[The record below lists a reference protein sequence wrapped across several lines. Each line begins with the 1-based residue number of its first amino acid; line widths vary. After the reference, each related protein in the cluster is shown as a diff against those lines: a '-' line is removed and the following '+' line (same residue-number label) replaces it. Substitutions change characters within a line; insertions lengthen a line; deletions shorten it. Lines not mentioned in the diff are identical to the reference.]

1 MGLYNYNTPA
11 KVGVLVVVEI
21 KIGVE
26 MIIDC
31 TGETFDIIFPPL
43 SFKERF
49 KLLFSK
55 GPYQVISL
63 DKKAVDTL
71 KENVDNWIYAN
82 EEIVFKDIAEFG
94 NDKY

>member
-1 MGLYNYNTPA
+1 MGLYSYNTPA

-21 KIGVE
+21 RIGVE

-49 KLLFSK
+49 KLLFRK

-71 KENVDNWIYAN
+71 KESVDNWIYAN